1 MAQVFW
7 GMFFAYGVYLGL
19 LNKKI
24 RSGSSQDELVSQFI
38 NIFINGVLKK

>member
-7 GMFFAYGVYLGL
+7 GMFFAYGIYLGL

-24 RSGSSQDELVSQFI
+24 RSSSSQDELVSQFI
-38 NIFINGVLKK
+38 SIFINGVLKK